1 MLFLTCACNR
11 RLRLSCRLPSI
22 RPASLVVANA
32 WDIRLWKN
40 KKWGNDMSKKKRK
53 KQRNSNKFPNPMV
66 WMEDDGIHLL
76 VPGQEPSPAE
86 LELISLRFQHE
97 IRQSSIWKEMVKKF
111 GREKAEELLTQCRAK
126 TE

>member
-1 MLFLTCACNR
+1 
-11 RLRLSCRLPSI
+11 
-22 RPASLVVANA
+22 
-32 WDIRLWKN
+32 
-40 KKWGNDMSKKKRK
+40 MSKKKRK